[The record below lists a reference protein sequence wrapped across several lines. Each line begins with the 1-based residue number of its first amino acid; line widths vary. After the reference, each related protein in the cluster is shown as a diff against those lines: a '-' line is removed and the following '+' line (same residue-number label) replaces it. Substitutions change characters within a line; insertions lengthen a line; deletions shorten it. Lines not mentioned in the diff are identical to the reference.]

1 MYIKSNVFPQANI
14 YSSKTLFDS
23 LENRNQKRIAQII
36 KRKKALHYKI
46 KGLNIITKDKS
57 SDQMITP
64 STQEISTNGN
74 NNNFLNLSKSEI
86 KEDNNYC
93 EILSYSKPKTLERFL
108 SSFKIENKKT
118 DLLSV
123 SNNFNKNIEELVEKE
138 VNISNLND
146 NDNYLDGINI
156 NGKEKNKGKNKKI
169 ILNNK
174 IYNNNLTRINDNLV
188 QNQNDIK
195 NISQRNRYALEFLSS
210 NLDSFVEFKNKL
222 VTKAKYNKNYF
233 TSSYSQAL
241 FLEGNI
247 NNKKFGKEKNYNY
260 EVNDIIKEENES
272 FSPKANDNF
281 HLGESISIS
290 FSKNKNK
297 KNAIN
302 HSNRF
307 PNKSFCKKIENN
319 ILNHKNIIKAY
330 SFNKNYLINN
340 NKLKISKDK
349 LSMEIS
355 NKRKTYENK
364 EYKKNLNLNCNL
376 KNKKDNKTI
385 SSKFLKL
392 KLFLEQINQK
402 DNNNKYSNNGKSK
415 KVRKKIKINIK
426 KDIQ

>member
-36 KRKKALHYKI
+36 KRKNALHYKI

-57 SDQMITP
+57 SEQMITP
-64 STQEISTNGN
+64 STQEISTIGN
-74 NNNFLNLSKSEI
+74 NKILDLSKSEI
-86 KEDNNYC
+86 KEGNNFC

-108 SSFKIENKKT
+108 SSFKIEKKNT
-118 DLLSV
+118 DSLII
-123 SNNFNKNIEELVEKE
+123 SNNLNMNNEEIVEKE
-138 VNISNLND
+138 VNISSLND
-146 NDNYLDGINI
+146 NENYLDTINI

-272 FSPKANDNF
+272 FSPKANNNF
-281 HLGESISIS
+281 HLGESTSIS

-297 KNAIN
+297 KNTIN
-302 HSNRF
+302 YNNRF
-307 PNKSFCKKIENN
+307 PNKSFFKKIENYIWN
-319 ILNHKNIIKAY
+319 SKNIIKAY

-340 NKLKISKDK
+340 DNLKISKDK
-349 LSMEIS
+349 LSMEIK

-364 EYKKNLNLNCNL
+364 EYNLNNKI

-392 KLFLEQINQK
+392 KLYLKQINQK
-402 DNNNKYSNNGKSK
+402 DNNNIYTNKEKSK
-415 KVRKKIKINIK
+415 KVKKKIKINIK